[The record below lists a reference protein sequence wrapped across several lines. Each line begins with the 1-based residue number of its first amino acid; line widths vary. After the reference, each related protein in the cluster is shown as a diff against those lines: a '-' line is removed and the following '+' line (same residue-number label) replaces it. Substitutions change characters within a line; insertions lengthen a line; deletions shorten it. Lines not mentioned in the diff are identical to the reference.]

1 MFFQALFKK
10 IFAFSTTFCVFLFDN
25 KAKCIQMNEQSITK
39 QAVSLQANSLKTR
52 LDLLEKE
59 NESLKRELSLKN
71 ETKDY
76 ISVLDNIPLA
86 LINLDLD
93 GNFIFG
99 NAFFYGLFDLEQDF
113 HYSKI
118 NINSFSQLWGTS
130 LIENIQSLIN
140 HKKAFDIEAKLKF
153 IGPERIYKARGLSI
167 KDENDTIQSFL
178 IIIGDI
184 TQRKRAEFQLIHEKE
199 RAEESDRLKT
209 AFIAN
214 ISHEIR
220 TPINHIMGFLE
231 LLSLDDLDADTRN
244 EYRGIIFSSSQSLL
258 SSIEN
263 IIDIARIKSGQI
275 KLKNSDIRVND
286 LIISLE
292 DLSKE
297 IVIKNNKQLLDIRT
311 NIPSRSDDFVINVDG
326 FRLKQILKNLIENAI
341 KFTNEGSVEFGYK
354 PTRDGSL
361 YFFVNDTGIGID
373 KENYQNIFDNF
384 RQVDY
389 RTTREVEGSG
399 LGLSISQGLS
409 ELMGA
414 KLEVRS
420 VIGKGSIFSLH
431 FPKIKCNINRKNSNN
446 FPKEIFDTGF

>member
-1 MFFQALFKK
+1 
-10 IFAFSTTFCVFLFDN
+10 
-25 KAKCIQMNEQSITK
+25 MNEQGITK
-39 QAVSLQANSLKTR
+39 QAVSIQANSLKKR
-52 LDLLEKE
+52 LDFLEKE
-59 NESLKRELSLKN
+59 NESLKKELSLKN
-71 ETKDY
+71 ETKEY

-153 IGPERIYKARGLSI
+153 VGPERIYKARGLSI
-167 KDENDTIQSFL
+167 KDENDKAQSFL

-184 TQRKRAEFQLIHEKE
+184 TQRKRAENQLIHEKE

-231 LLSLDDLDADTRN
+231 LLSLDDLDSDTRN
-244 EYRGIIFSSSQSLL
+244 EYRGIIYQSSQALL
-258 SSIEN
+258 NSIEN

-286 LIISLE
+286 LIITLE

-297 IVIKNNKQLLDIRT
+297 IAVKNNKQSLEIRT
-311 NIPSRSDDFVINVDG
+311 KTPSHSDDFVVNIDG
-326 FRLKQILKNLIENAI
+326 NRLKQILKNLIENAI

-373 KENYQNIFDNF
+373 KENYQNIFENF

-389 RTTREVEGSG
+389 RTTREVEGTG
-399 LGLSISQGLS
+399 LGLSISKGLS

-414 KLEVRS
+414 KLELRS
-420 VIGKGSIFSLH
+420 VVGKGSVFSLH
-431 FPKIKCNINRKNSNN
+431 FPKIKCNINRKNNNN

>member
-1 MFFQALFKK
+1 MY
-10 IFAFSTTFCVFLFDN
+10 DN
-25 KAKCIQMNEQSITK
+25 KAKRIQMNEQGITK
-39 QAVSLQANSLKTR
+39 QAVSLQTNSLNKR
-52 LDLLEKE
+52 LDFLEQE
-59 NESLKRELSLKN
+59 NESLKKELSLKN
-71 ETKDY
+71 ETKEY

-86 LINLDLD
+86 LINLDLK
-93 GNFIFG
+93 GNFLFG
-99 NAFFYGLFDLEQDF
+99 NAFFYGLFDLEEEF
-113 HYSKI
+113 HYNKI

-130 LIENIQSLIN
+130 LIDSIQSLIN

-153 IGPERIYKARGLSI
+153 VGPERIYKARGLSI
-167 KDENDTIQSFL
+167 KDENDKAQSFL

-184 TQRKRAEFQLIHEKE
+184 TQRKRAENQLIHEKE

-231 LLSLDDLDADTRN
+231 LLSLDDLDSDTRN
-244 EYRGIIFSSSQSLL
+244 EYRGIIYQSSQALL
-258 SSIEN
+258 NSIEN

-286 LIISLE
+286 LIITLE

-297 IVIKNNKQLLDIRT
+297 IAVKNNKQSLEIRT
-311 NIPSRSDDFVINVDG
+311 KIPSHSDDFVVNIDG
-326 FRLKQILKNLIENAI
+326 NRLKQILKNLIENAI

-373 KENYQNIFDNF
+373 KENYQNIFENF

-399 LGLSISQGLS
+399 LGLSISKGLS

-414 KLEVRS
+414 KLELRS
-420 VIGKGSIFSLH
+420 VVGKGSVFSLH
-431 FPKIKCNINRKNSNN
+431 FPKIKCNINRKNNNN